1 MKGARL
7 ISVYAAFLAMFGV
20 VMGRLYLLAGNQDYA
35 STARAQTVTTLELP
49 RQRGDILDVEGRSFT
64 GLSDQWYA
72 LALPGDDSYVTLFR
86 YVSYEDQSLLYDQ
99 AGQSAGPFLMP
110 VDRDL
115 TGEGVFSVCEPVREM
130 ELPIA
135 VHILGYLDQEGHGV
149 TGVEAAFDDLLYQPA
164 GDILR
169 CSTTAR
175 GSLME
180 DSQPLFSE
188 APAASQA
195 VQLTLDRSIQRMV
208 EGVARDGMEKGCILV
223 LDTATA
229 EIRAAVSMPAYD
241 PDNLQKSIDANDTSL
256 INRCFSAFSVGS
268 VFKPLLA
275 AVALEEGIDPDES
288 YECKGWI
295 QVDDQIFRCAQGTA
309 HGQVDMAEALAQ
321 SCNCYF
327 VRLGQQLGGEKILQ
341 VARSAG
347 FGQPV
352 YFAASLKTAAGV
364 LPEAQQLQSSGE
376 LANFSFGQG
385 HFTATPVQ
393 VAALLNLFAGDGV
406 YRQPTLV
413 RGIVDQNT
421 GLLEPSVYTGQP
433 VQVFEEETVEQ
444 LRRML
449 WGVVGHGLGRPA
461 LPSFGGAGGKTGT
474 AQTGRFSPEGEEYTD
489 VWFAGFWPA
498 EEPRYTVVV
507 LLDSTLQPSGA
518 AASLFSQL
526 CTGLGYLEEP
536 AA

>member
-1 MKGARL
+1 MKAARL
-7 ISVYAAFLAMFGV
+7 ISVYAVFLAMFGV
-20 VMGRLYLLAGNQDYA
+20 VLGRLYLLAGNQDYA
-35 STARAQTVTTLELP
+35 DTALNQTVTTLQLP
-49 RQRGDILDVEGRSFT
+49 RQRGDILDVQGRSFT

-72 LALPGDDSYVTLFR
+72 LALPGDDSYVTLFQ
-86 YVSYEDQSLLYDQ
+86 YVSYEDQSRLYAQ
-99 AGQSAGPFLMP
+99 ASQSAGPFLMP

-130 ELPIA
+130 QLPIA

-149 TGVEAAFDDLLYQPA
+149 TGVEAAFDDLLYQP
-164 GDILR
+164 DQDTLQ

-180 DSQPLFSE
+180 DSQPLFSG
-188 APAASQA
+188 APDSTQA

-208 EGVARDGMEKGCILV
+208 EGVAQDGMEQGCILV

-229 EIRAAVSMPAYD
+229 EIRAAVSMPIYD
-241 PDNLQKSIDANDTSL
+241 PDNLQKSIDADDTSL

-275 AVALEEGIDPDES
+275 AVALEEGIDPSES

-295 QVDDQIFRCAQGTA
+295 QVDDQVFRCAQGTA

-327 VRLGQQLGGEKILQ
+327 VQLGQRLGGEKILQ
-341 VARSAG
+341 AAQNAG

-352 YFAASLKTAAGV
+352 YFAASLKAAAGV
-364 LPEAQQLQSSGE
+364 LPSAEQLQSSGE

-385 HFTATPVQ
+385 KFTATPVQ
-393 VAALLNLFAGDGV
+393 VAALFNLFAGDGT

-413 RGIVDQNT
+413 RGVVDQTT
-421 GLLEPSVYTGQP
+421 GQLEPSVYTGQP
-433 VQVFEEETVEQ
+433 MQLFSQDTVEQ

-449 WGVVGHGLGRPA
+449 WGVVGHGLGQQA

-474 AQTGRFSPEGEEYTD
+474 AQTGRFSPDGEEYTD

-498 EEPRYTVVV
+498 ENSRYTVVV

-518 AASLFSQL
+518 AASLFAKV
-526 CTGLGYLEEP
+526 CTGLGYLE
-536 AA
+536 

>member
-341 VARSAG
+341 AARGAG

-352 YFAASLKTAAGV
+352 YFAASLKTADRVCPKHSSCKAAASWPTSALGRGISQPPRCRWLRCSIC
-364 LPEAQQLQSSGE
+364 LPGMASIASPP
-376 LANFSFGQG
+376 S
-385 HFTATPVQ
+385 
-393 VAALLNLFAGDGV
+393 
-406 YRQPTLV
+406 V

-518 AASLFSQL
+518 AASLFSQV